1 MVENKI
7 DLKEVRA
14 MLVRELLNR
23 LDVPEMRKD
32 LSKKENLLW
41 LQRNLVINNGTNPM
55 TEKVLEV
62 VKIMLK
68 EMS

>member
-1 MVENKI
+1 MENKI

>member
-1 MVENKI
+1 MENKI

-68 EMS
+68 EIS